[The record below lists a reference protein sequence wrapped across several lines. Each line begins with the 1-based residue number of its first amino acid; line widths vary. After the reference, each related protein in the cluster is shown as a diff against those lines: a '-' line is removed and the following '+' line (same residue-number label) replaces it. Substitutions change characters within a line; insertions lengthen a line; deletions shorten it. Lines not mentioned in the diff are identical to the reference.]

1 MTAESQPGAD
11 DFQQI
16 LQERDPFRMAIRGFA
31 AIEAEIDDAI
41 LEAFTGDLPRR
52 GVRQLGGFSTR
63 LTLAIALGIVS
74 KEFRPIID
82 SLARLR
88 NDLAHGKVSDITPQR
103 QRALA
108 KVVRELL
115 PARDGDTTELET
127 ILNSASPRVA
137 LMTALIFA
145 RAVVQTGVQS
155 ARQRRAQPPQGS
167 RVAMAL
173 AAGLRELPQQESGD

>member
-1 MTAESQPGAD
+1 MTAETQPGSDA
-11 DFQQI
+11 FQQI
-16 LQERDPFRMAIRGFA
+16 LRERDPFRMAIRGFA

-41 LEAFTGDLPRR
+41 LEAFTGDLPGRA
-52 GVRQLGGFSTR
+52 GVRQFGGFSRR

-115 PARDGDTTELET
+115 PARDVHTTELET

-145 RAVVQTGVQS
+145 RDRGADGRPVRS
-155 ARQRRAQPPQGS
+155 PAARPT
-167 RVAMAL
+167 
-173 AAGLRELPQQESGD
+173 AARINGRHGT